1 MLKGQCAH
9 HCIWGRHNSLHGFRE
24 QSAESLGSG
33 VRSSGS
39 VNPESSDLTFPLP
52 QVPCKENGDDV
63 KVRPTSEWW

>member
-9 HCIWGRHNSLHGFRE
+9 HCIWGWHMALHSSRE

-39 VNPESSDLTFPLP
+39 VNPESSDLTSPLT
-52 QVPCKENGDDV
+52 QFPCKENGDDV
-63 KVRPTSEWW
+63 KLRPASEWW